1 MSTRKMVTWCA
12 GMLEEIV
19 RIELVFDDEG
29 AELIEELKLL
39 TGIKTHKEFFNNA
52 ITLFDWAVL
61 QELLK
66 KKVAS
71 MDEEKKDYE
80 RLIMPSL
87 QHAAHVQG
95 AVRFAAIAKR
105 RGEELTREDA
115 RAA

>member
-1 MSTRKMVTWCA
+1 M
-12 GMLEEIV
+12 